1 MLQLDFVQLV
11 PWSLILFAN
20 CNFLILAQS
29 SDGKAPK
36 FQSTML
42 TCYIKEMTEKNNLL
56 PPRKK
61 SQGLNW
67 NLLNY
72 IFLSVRHKLADKSSS
87 KLKC

>member
-1 MLQLDFVQLV
+1 
-11 PWSLILFAN
+11 
-20 CNFLILAQS
+20 
-29 SDGKAPK
+29 
-36 FQSTML
+36 
-42 TCYIKEMTEKNNLL
+42 MTEKNNLL

-87 KLKC
+87 KLKCYNFVNEI